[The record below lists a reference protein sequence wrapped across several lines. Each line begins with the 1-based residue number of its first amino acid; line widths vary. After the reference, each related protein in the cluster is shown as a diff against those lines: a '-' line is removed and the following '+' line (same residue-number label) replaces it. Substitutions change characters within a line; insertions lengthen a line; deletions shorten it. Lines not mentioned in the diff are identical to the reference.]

1 MTELFANLNSNPTL
15 MFIGAIAL
23 VVGLFIV
30 LVVVI
35 SSMRVRTYREKFID
49 VQEDNHEKSLLITNL
64 EKQLEE
70 LQIKNRQNTYNM
82 KQYIEI
88 KERFH
93 ATEATLMDAIKVND
107 ALKDLQAQTKSE
119 LESTQSMHQQLFQE
133 YEALE
138 EHLKVLTD
146 EKNKLL
152 VNNAR
157 LLMKLEGQVRL
168 SSSK

>member
-1 MTELFANLNSNPTL
+1 MAELFTNLNSNPTL
-15 MFIGAIAL
+15 MLISAIAL

-30 LVVVI
+30 LVVVV
-35 SSMRVRTYREKFID
+35 SSMRVRSYREKFID
-49 VQEDNHEKSLLITNL
+49 VQEDNHEKSLLISNL

-70 LQIKNRQNTYNM
+70 LQVKNRQNTYNM
-82 KQYIEI
+82 KQFIEV

-93 ATEATLMDAIKVND
+93 ATEATLMDAIKVNSE
-107 ALKDLQAQTKSE
+107 LKDLQAQTKLE
-119 LESTQSMHQQLFQE
+119 LESIRSMHQQLFQE

-152 VNNAR
+152 MNNNR
-157 LLMKLEGQVRL
+157 LLMKLER
-168 SSSK
+168 